1 MFDKVCDFEN
11 LLKAYHL
18 ARLGNRY
25 KESALEFSFYL
36 ESNLFKIR
44 KELLSGT
51 YRPSPY
57 KHFLVTEPKL
67 RQVSAPAFRD
77 RVVQHALF
85 SVIEPI
91 FEKTFIV
98 DDYACRHNKG
108 THYALKRTKK
118 HLQSSR
124 SFYGKNSE
132 IFILK
137 GDIRKFFPS
146 IPWDELLK
154 IVRKRID
161 CQQTYDLIEKIVTTH
176 DILGE
181 ALFVKRQTKSSLLE
195 AQKTTSEPVSVS
207 LRKGLPIGNLTSQL
221 LANVYL
227 NELDHFVKETLQQK
241 WYGRYMD
248 DFYIISGNKEELKQ
262 IKEKINDFVN
272 QKLKMSL
279 HPQKTFIQNAKD
291 GLCFVGYRIFW
302 DHILVRSSTLLRMQR
317 HYRNKEKLFKKGKIT
332 QEELKTYQNSLKGH
346 FHYADS
352 YGLTKK
358 MFGVKKT
365 D

>member
-1 MFDKVCDFEN
+1 MFDEICNFEN
-11 LLKAYHL
+11 LLKAYYL

-25 KESALEFSFYL
+25 KDSATEFSFFL
-36 ESNLFKIR
+36 ERNLFKIR
-44 KELLSGT
+44 DDLIQGT
-51 YRPSPY
+51 YKPKPY

-67 RQVSAPAFRD
+67 RQVSAPNFQD
-77 RVVQHALF
+77 RVVQHAIV
-85 SVIEPI
+85 SIIEPI
-91 FEKTFIV
+91 FEKSFID
-98 DDYACRHNKG
+98 DDYACRHDKG

-118 HLQSSR
+118 HLQSCR
-124 SFYGKNSE
+124 DFYGKDKK

-154 IVRKRID
+154 IVKKKIN
-161 CQQTYDLIEKIVTTH
+161 CQQTYDLIEKIVTNH
-176 DILGE
+176 EILGE
-181 ALFVKRQTKSSLLE
+181 ALFVKKQTKISLTE
-195 AQKTTSEPVSVS
+195 AQKTTNEPVSVS

-227 NELDHFVKETLQQK
+227 NELDHFVKQGLKQR

-248 DFYIISGNKEELKQ
+248 DFYIISENKEELKQ
-262 IKEKINDFVN
+262 IKEKINFYVN
-272 QKLKMSL
+272 DRLKMTL
-279 HPQKTFIQNAKD
+279 HPKKTFIQSAED

-302 DHILVRSSTLLRMQR
+302 DHVLIRSSTLLRMQR

-332 QEELKTYQNSLKGH
+332 LEELKIYQCSLKGH
-346 FHYADS
+346 IHYANS
-352 YGLTKK
+352 YGLEKK
-358 MFGVKKT
+358 MFGEKS